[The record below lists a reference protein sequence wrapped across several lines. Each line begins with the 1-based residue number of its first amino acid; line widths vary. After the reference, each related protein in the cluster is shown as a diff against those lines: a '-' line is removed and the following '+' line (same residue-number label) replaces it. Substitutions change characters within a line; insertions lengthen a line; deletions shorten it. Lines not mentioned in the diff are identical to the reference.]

1 MEKEEYYPS
10 INGAIKLL
18 AVYVLLS
25 PIIPLLLLFIMSKL
39 IGFSNDN
46 PLIYSIETIS
56 SFFLLILWINRKHRI
71 NFKSLFSLEKLSIR
85 YILPICLSILGLNIM
100 LSEVSNILTMFLP
113 LTDFWKSAFEGI
125 SNDFIGTS
133 IVAPI
138 IEEILFRGIILRGL
152 LMKYSVKKSII
163 VSALLFA
170 IIHMN
175 PWQFLGA
182 FSAGILLGWLYLK
195 TRSIVPCILGH
206 ALNNS
211 LEFIITLVGL
221 NIPGFSNSNNIIE
234 HQPIAFDLLGVI
246 LLVTGVM
253 WLIKLFNKQQLR
265 FTSKVSSSGERNLL
279 G

>member
-10 INGAIKLL
+10 INGAIGLL
-18 AVYVLLS
+18 AVYVLVC
-25 PIIPLLLLFIMSKL
+25 PIIPFLLLFITSKL
-39 IGFSNDN
+39 IGFSIDN
-46 PLIYSIETIS
+46 PLIYSIETTS
-56 SFFLLILWINRKHRI
+56 SFFLLVLWINRKHSI
-71 NFKSLFSLEKLSIR
+71 NFKSLFSLDKVSIR
-85 YILPICLSILGLNIM
+85 YILPICFSILGLNII
-100 LSEVSNILTMFLP
+100 LSEINNIQIIFLP
-113 LTDFWKSAFEGI
+113 LTDFWKNAFEGF

-138 IEEILFRGIILRGL
+138 IEEVLVRGIILRGL

-182 FSAGILLGWLYLK
+182 FLGGIILGWLYVK

-211 LEFIITLVGL
+211 LEFIITLIGL
-221 NIPGFSNSNNIIE
+221 NIPGFSNSTNVIE
-234 HQPIAFDLLGVI
+234 HQPIWFDLLGVI
-246 LLVTGVM
+246 FLVTGVM
-253 WLIKLFNKQQLR
+253 WLTKLFNKQRLS
-265 FTSKVSSSGERNLL
+265 FISKVSSVGESDF
-279 G
+279 